1 MIGISV
7 GIFCTLIVAAL
18 SSYCFKLDVA
28 WFYGLKL
35 PSFMLPSAAFEAMV
49 ALSYLSCILAVGRLV
64 EYKHIFPS
72 MLFFAGLGTSSI
84 LFVYMFFARKMIWWG
99 LFFMAATLA
108 FAFVLFFRFLVK
120 DFKMALEFLPA
131 FLFDLYGF
139 VVTLSI
145 AMAN

>member
-18 SSYCFKLDVA
+18 SSYCFKLDIA
-28 WFYGLKL
+28 WFYSLKL
-35 PSFMLPSAAFEAMV
+35 PVFMLPPAAFEAMV

-108 FAFVLFFRFLVK
+108 FALVLFFRFLIK
-120 DFKMALEFLPA
+120 DLKMALEFLPA